1 MPLSVNSLGFTFL
14 EGRNEIWPRAPC
26 KKTLSFAIHVF
37 DLF

>member
-14 EGRNEIWPRAPC
+14 EGRNKIWPRAPC
-26 KKTLSFAIHVF
+26 KKTLSFAIYVS